1 MALQVLLLFASQLL
15 VLPILHSKIRRLLV
29 ESSNGIP
36 DLMVQL
42 KSSDL
47 DTE

>member
-15 VLPILHSKIRRLLV
+15 VLLSLHV
-29 ESSNGIP
+29 ESSNRIP
-36 DLMVQL
+36 DLMVQF